1 VAAELD
7 PRILPSQAR
16 AKATVARILETAAR
30 LLEEVGVDGFNT
42 NLLAERAGVRVRSVY
57 RYFPNK
63 LAVIRALAERNAQ
76 KTAELFSRLPP
87 LDEGQSIEAAVEAT
101 LSAFV
106 DIAREL
112 PGRSA
117 VRRAMQATPELRA
130 FEREVND
137 RLAAQLASTM
147 ASRSTRPSAE
157 LEIVART
164 LIEAAGAILDLALV
178 DDVARADRYLAELR
192 VLLTAYVGASL
203 R

>member
-1 VAAELD
+1 VAELD

-16 AKATVARILETAAR
+16 AKATVARILQTAAL
-30 LLEEVGVDGFNT
+30 LLEEVGIDGFNT

-76 KTAELFSRLPP
+76 KTAELFRALPP
-87 LDEGQSIEAAVEAT
+87 LDDRRSIDEVVDAT

-106 DIAREL
+106 AIAREL

-137 RLAAQLASTM
+137 ALARQLAATM
-147 ASRSTRPSAE
+147 SPRSTRPPAE
-157 LEIVART
+157 LAVVART

-178 DDVARADRYLAELR
+178 DDVARADQYLAELR
-192 VLLTAYVGASL
+192 VLLTAYAAASL